1 MEYASVYDLI
11 AEKFSVRTALY
22 PGSADDMTPSLDIP
36 YVAYIDK
43 ASFVADF
50 FRDKDA
56 LLQKLDRLKHYE
68 GPCTFD
74 FYAADYNDPLELTQF
89 DLLISRYAGNV
100 GQVMKRY
107 LRDGGIF
114 LVTEGPED
122 AAFAFCDTDY
132 ELIGTV
138 CDWDGCVELTD
149 GIAPPHY
156 IAYAPEDTDE
166 APIQYPVQRTFCF
179 RKVRPSNTRIIS
191 ADSLKQ

>member
-22 PGSADDMTPSLDIP
+22 PGSADDTTPSLSIP

-43 ASFVADF
+43 SSFAADF

-68 GPCTFD
+68 EPCTFD
-74 FYAADYNDPLELTQF
+74 FYAEDYNSPLELPRF

-100 GQVMKRY
+100 GQAMKQY
-107 LRDGGIF
+107 LRDGGIL

-122 AAFAFCDTDY
+122 ADLAFCDADY

-138 CDWDGCVELTD
+138 CDWDDRVELAA
-149 GIAPPHY
+149 GIVPPHY
-156 IAYAPEDTDE
+156 MVYAPEDTDE
-166 APIQYPVQRTFCF
+166 TLIQFPMQRTFCF
-179 RKVRPSNTRIIS
+179 RKT
-191 ADSLKQ
+191 SLWATEGSELQRRN